1 MGRFLEEIGE
11 IVLASN
17 SPRRAEIMKMLGVD
31 VIIDPSDCN
40 EDSDIKDPEMLSM
53 ELSKRKAREVANRH
67 PGRIVVGADT
77 IVSIDGDI
85 LGKPKDKDEAL
96 MMLKRLS
103 GKTHAVY
110 TGVSIVLGDRI
121 KSFSEKSLV
130 TMYDSSEDM
139 LISYIDTK
147 EPMDK
152 AGAYGVQGKG
162 MVLVKSI
169 EGDFFNV
176 MGLPAGRLIREILD
190 LV

>member
-17 SPRRAEIMKMLGVD
+17 SPRRAEIMQMLGVD
-31 VIIDPSDCN
+31 VIIDPSHCN
-40 EDSDIKDPEMLSM
+40 EDSDIKDPKMLSM

-67 PGRIVVGADT
+67 PGKIVVGADT

-110 TGVSIVLGDRI
+110 TGVSVVMGDRV